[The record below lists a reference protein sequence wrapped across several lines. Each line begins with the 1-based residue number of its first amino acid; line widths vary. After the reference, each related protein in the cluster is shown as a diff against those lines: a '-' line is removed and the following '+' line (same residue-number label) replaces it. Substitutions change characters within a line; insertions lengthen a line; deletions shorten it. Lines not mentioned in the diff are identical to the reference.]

1 MINKQRGIALIE
13 VMVAFVILGVAA
25 LSLIKLQT
33 YVEQKA
39 DFAQKSIEALHLAES
54 QLEWFRQR
62 GFSSPTY
69 PYLLVNVHTD
79 CNAMIKQPIT
89 RAIQLTCTA
98 LLFSSHSL
106 AAIEIKAYWLDRLN
120 VEQEVGLKTMLSA
133 FSEFDI

>member
-39 DFAQKSIEALHLAES
+39 DFAQKSIEAMHLAES
-54 QLEWFRQR
+54 QLERFRQR

-69 PYLLVNVHTD
+69 QYVLVNVHAD
-79 CNAMIKQPIT
+79 CNAMIKQPVV
-89 RAIQLTCTA
+89 RAIQLTCTSIF
-98 LLFSSHSL
+98 FSSNTL

-133 FSEFDI
+133 FTEFDI